1 MEREGGNGDED
12 EEGADNNLSSKQ
24 LELMVEVAVQRTST
38 TFHQFVPISKLPR
51 NELTPDKYFKLFF
64 DKGTINYIT
73 DVLHLYAIQNKR
85 DKTFNTNSDE
95 LKYWLKIL
103 LLNGYIQAVRL
114 GIILE
119 CNSETFIPAIANAMG
134 RNYFELIKSCAHF
147 SDNSNL
153 TKKIFAN
160 LQKFVDCWQC
170 YMKGFCPVPF

>member
-1 MEREGGNGDED
+1 
-12 EEGADNNLSSKQ
+12 
-24 LELMVEVAVQRTST
+24 MVEVAVQRTST

-73 DVLHLYAIQNKR
+73 DVLNLYAIQNKK
-85 DKTFNTNSDE
+85 DKTFHPNSDE

-103 LLNGYIQAVRL
+103 LLNDYIKAVRL
-114 GIILE
+114 GIIWE

-147 SDNSNL
+147 SDDSNL
-153 TKKIFAN
+153 TKNGKFAKIRRLLAVLHERFFPYAI
-160 LQKFVDCWQC
+160 LEKQSRVDESVVL
-170 YMKGFCPVPF
+170 Y